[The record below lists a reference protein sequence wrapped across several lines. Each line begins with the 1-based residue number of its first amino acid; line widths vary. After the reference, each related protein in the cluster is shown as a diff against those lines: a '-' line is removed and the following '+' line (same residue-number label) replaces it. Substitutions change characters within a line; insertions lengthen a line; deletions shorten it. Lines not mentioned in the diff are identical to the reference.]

1 MAPTGKDFTS
11 IIRPARPDDCGEIA
25 RMIKDLAEHQGSGA
39 GSSETVTAEA
49 LREDAFRDDPYF
61 RALVAEVPST
71 ADGSGGEAQ
80 LIGYAMYY
88 FCYSPFVRRAV
99 YLQSFYVKPPYRGRG
114 IGSSLMKEVA
124 KIGVEN
130 SCNKMKWTCQGWD
143 DVAIKFYKKC
153 GGKDITEGLNCHL
166 FNMDR
171 EELTEFAKS

>member
-39 GSSETVTAEA
+39 GSSETVTAE
-49 LREDAFRDDPYF
+49 
-61 RALVAEVPST
+61 
-71 ADGSGGEAQ
+71 
-80 LIGYAMYY
+80 
-88 FCYSPFVRRAV
+88 
-99 YLQSFYVKPPYRGRG
+99 GRG

>member
-1 MAPTGKDFTS
+1 MAPTGKDFAS

-88 FCYSPFVRRAV
+88 FCYSPLVRRAV

-124 KIGVEN
+124 KVSTSTRRLKGSAWKTAV
-130 SCNKMKWTCQGWD
+130 T
-143 DVAIKFYKKC
+143 
-153 GGKDITEGLNCHL
+153 
-166 FNMDR
+166 R
-171 EELTEFAKS
+171 